1 MKKVVLSLLVLSL
14 VCSLNA
20 QTKEKKVFVP
30 NFYLGLYGGLSA
42 FVGEGNALFST
53 PNTFSYKNNVRWGG
67 ALALGYDLTPVF
79 GIRGEV
85 GYAQNKWKN
94 LNKINQ
100 VDKFGFG
107 SLTADLMFNLS
118 NLFVGYNPDRYLD
131 IQVFAGGG
139 VGNIG
144 YIASSKDDR
153 VTPIVRAGVQ
163 GVCHLNRNL
172 DLNLELATNAVSDR
186 YNDLKVN
193 CFFDDVS
200 SLMLGLVYHFKGAVE
215 EPPTP
220 MPLPEP
226 VVVAEKPLDT
236 DGDGIIDSEDKC
248 PTVPGVAKYQGCPVP
263 DTDGDGIDDDRDKC
277 PTVPGV
283 ARYQGCPIPDTDGD
297 GVNDE
302 EDKCPTVAGP
312 KENHGCPVVKE
323 DVVKK
328 INLTAKNIF
337 FVTGKSE
344 LKPVSKTQLMEI
356 VKIMNEDKNIKL
368 SINGYTDNV
377 GNPDNN
383 QKLSEE
389 RANAVK
395 DFLTTKGIAAER
407 MKAQGFGATNP
418 VASNATAAG
427 RQQNRRVELIPAYAF

>member
-1 MKKVVLSLLVLSL
+1 MKKIMLSLLVLSL
-14 VCSLNA
+14 VCVSNA

-30 NFYLGLYGGLSA
+30 NFYLGLYGGLNA
-42 FVGEGNALFST
+42 FVGEGNALFKS
-53 PNTFSYKNNVRWGG
+53 PSTFSFKNNVRWGS
-67 ALALGYDLTPVF
+67 ALALGYDFTPVF
-79 GIRGEV
+79 GMRGEI

-94 LNKINQ
+94 LNRVNQ
-100 VDKFGFG
+100 IDKFWFE
-107 SLTADLMFNLS
+107 SLTADLMFNMS
-118 NLFVGYNPDRYLD
+118 NLFWGYNPARRLD
-131 IQVFAGGG
+131 VQLFAGGG
-139 VGNIG
+139 VGNTG
-144 YIASSKDDR
+144 YINNSKGDR
-153 VTPIVRAGVQ
+153 ITPIVRAGIQ
-163 GVCHLNRNL
+163 GLYHLNRNL
-172 DLNLELATNAVSDR
+172 DLNLDLATNAVSDK

-200 SLMLGLVYHFKGAVE
+200 SVMLGLVYHFKGVVE
-215 EPPTP
+215 EQPAP

-226 VVVAEKPLDT
+226 VKVVEKPLDT

-248 PTVPGVAKYQGCPVP
+248 PTVAGVAKYQGCPVP
-263 DTDGDGIDDDRDKC
+263 DTDGDGIDDERDKC
-277 PTVPGV
+277 PTVRGV

-302 EDKCPTVAGP
+302 EDKCPNVAGP
-312 KENHGCPVVKE
+312 KENHGCPVVKA

-368 SINGYTDNV
+368 SVNGYTDNV
-377 GNPDNN
+377 GSVDSN

-389 RANAVK
+389 RANAVR
-395 DFLTTKGIAAER
+395 DFLMAKGIAAER
-407 MKAQGFGATNP
+407 MRAQGFGVTNP